1 MTSKHDD
8 LEELLKNFIDSNYA
22 SAAPGMNVLV
32 KGNNFNFE
40 YWTGSIPELNF
51 SYTRDTIFDMAS
63 LTKPVVT
70 ATLVMKMLE
79 MGKIGLEDT
88 LQTLGMYSSEFA
100 ISRLTIRD
108 LITHT
113 SGLIPTYPLYKY
125 GATREDYLRTIAIM
139 HERRLPLAEEY
150 SDLNYILLGFVIE
163 RITGKTLDEIAQEYI
178 FKPIGMK
185 NSCFNPKANQD
196 KIAPTEKDPERGG
209 LVWGKVHDEKSY
221 YLGGVAG
228 HAGMFSTIDD
238 MGKYIEALLNYK
250 LLKKPTLEEMI
261 QPQNASIGGM
271 FGIGWM
277 IKIRKPISPSVSFGY
292 NAFMGDV
299 APIGTFGHTG
309 FTGTSIAIE
318 PSSGIFVVILSN
330 RVFPTRE
337 NLGILRF
344 RRLFHNMVFSNLL
357 ECH

>member
-1 MTSKHDD
+1 MTDKHNSL
-8 LEELLKNFIDSNYA
+8 LEILKNFIDSNYA

-32 KGNNFNFE
+32 KGSNFSFE

-51 SYTRDTIFDMAS
+51 SYTRDTIYDMAS
-63 LTKPVVT
+63 VTKPVVT
-70 ATLVMKMLE
+70 ATLVMKLVE

-88 LQTLGMYSSEFA
+88 LETIGLYKSEFA
-100 ISRLTIRD
+100 VSRLTIRE

-113 SGLIPTYPLYKY
+113 SGLVPTYPLYKF
-125 GATREDYLRTIAIM
+125 GTTREDYLRTIAIM

-163 RITGKTLDEIAQEYI
+163 HITGKNLDDIAQEYI

-185 NSCFNPKANQD
+185 SSCFNPKIDQK
-196 KIAPTEKDPERGG
+196 KIAPTERDPDRGG
-209 LVWGKVHDEKSY
+209 IVWGKVHDEKSY

-238 MGKYIEALLNYK
+238 MGRYAEALLGYK
-250 LLKKPTLEEMI
+250 LLKKPTLDEMI

-277 IKIRKPISPSVSFGY
+277 IKMRKPISPSLAFGY
-292 NAFMGDV
+292 NGFMGDI
-299 APIGTFGHTG
+299 APAGTFGHTG
-309 FTGTSIAIE
+309 FTGTSISID
-318 PSSGIFVVILSN
+318 PFSGTYVIILSN
-330 RVFPTRE
+330 RVYPTRE
-337 NLGILRF
+337 NMGILRF
-344 RRLFHNMVFSNLL
+344 RRLFHNIVYSHVP
-357 ECH
+357 ESQ